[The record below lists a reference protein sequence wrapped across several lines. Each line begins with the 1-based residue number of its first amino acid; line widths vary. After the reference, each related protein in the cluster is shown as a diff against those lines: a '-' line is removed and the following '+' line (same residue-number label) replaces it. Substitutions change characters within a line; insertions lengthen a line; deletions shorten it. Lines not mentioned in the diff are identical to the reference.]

1 MMALEH
7 TWRHDGSL
15 QLTIRQEKR
24 VNGEKTD
31 NWHRIVVPAEDVGR
45 LRHLLALGPPPRS
58 GEADDGLVAGEGL
71 EGPNRVA
78 GVNTK
83 PHSGH

>member
-1 MMALEH
+1 MIEH

-15 QLTIRQEKR
+15 QLTVSVTRRIE
-24 VNGEKTD
+24 GEKID

-58 GEADDGLVAGEGL
+58 GEADNGLVAGEGL
-71 EGPNRVA
+71 EGQQKVA